1 MTYVVRR
8 FKPKLLVFITTG
20 TFNLL
25 SKIHAVDPPE
35 WDRFGSR
42 SGLATGCPRTCAP
55 TSFATA
61 SDRRERLC
69 QFTESFDLLSTFVFL
84 PFFVILIT
92 RKGLG

>member
-25 SKIHAVDPPE
+25 SKILKSDPPK
-35 WDRFGSR
+35 RAPLGSR

-55 TSFATA
+55 TSFTTA
-61 SDRRERLC
+61 FDRRERLC
-69 QFTESFDLLSTFVFL
+69 QFTESFDLLSTFIFL
-84 PFFVILIT
+84 PFFVIFIT